1 MDGLTD
7 LVVKA
12 ERKAAEHRLV
22 VHSQDDADVQC
33 ACGDW
38 SMVATGYRSMQHIE
52 EEFQRHLLAV
62 SGSLVSAPVP
72 QLPTIAQVMSDPTA
86 SRWLR
91 LALRDALDRDCV
103 DAVNDA
109 ELLLALLK
117 ARNEQIAQ
125 SFGQNVRF

>member
-1 MDGLTD
+1 MDGITE
-7 LVVKA
+7 LVVRC
-12 ERKAAEHRLV
+12 ERNRIV
-22 VHSQDDADVQC
+22 PADGV
-33 ACGDW
+33 G
-38 SMVATGYRSMQHIE
+38 
-52 EEFQRHLLAV
+52 
-62 SGSLVSAPVP
+62 SAPVP
-72 QLPTIAQVMSDPTA
+72 QLPTITEVMRDPSA